1 MFTCFAATS
10 SDIAFEQA
18 PVTEIHIRSIC
29 GKVGTDWRDLG
40 TVLRL
45 ESALMDNIEA
55 DLSECRE
62 RAWKVL
68 QKWKQKNGNRATVEI
83 LINALNEIDRK
94 DVVEKLL
101 GM

>member
-10 SDIAFEQA
+10 SNIAFEQA

-29 GKVGTDWRDLG
+29 GKVGADWRDLG

-45 ESALMDNIEA
+45 ESALMNIIEA

-62 RAWKVL
+62 RAFV
-68 QKWKQKNGNRATVEI
+68 
-83 LINALNEIDRK
+83 ALSRR
-94 DVVEKLL
+94 LHFR
-101 GM
+101 

>member
-29 GKVGTDWRDLG
+29 GKIGTDWRDLG

-45 ESALMDNIEA
+45 DSALMDNIEA
-55 DLSECRE
+55 DFSECRE
-62 RAWKVL
+62 RARKVL
-68 QKWKQKNGNRATVEI
+68 QKGKQKKTEM
-83 LINALNEIDRK
+83 EQQW
-94 DVVEKLL
+94 ELL
-101 GM
+101 SSDFDLTHGQ

>member
-18 PVTEIHIRSIC
+18 PVPEIHIQSIC
-29 GKVGTDWRDLG
+29 GKVGTEWRDLG
-40 TVLRL
+40 TFLRL
-45 ESALMDNIEA
+45 ESALMNIIEA

-62 RAWKVL
+62 RARKVL
-68 QKWKQKNGNRATVEI
+68 QKWKQKNGNRATVGI
-83 LINALNEIDRK
+83 LINALNEINRK